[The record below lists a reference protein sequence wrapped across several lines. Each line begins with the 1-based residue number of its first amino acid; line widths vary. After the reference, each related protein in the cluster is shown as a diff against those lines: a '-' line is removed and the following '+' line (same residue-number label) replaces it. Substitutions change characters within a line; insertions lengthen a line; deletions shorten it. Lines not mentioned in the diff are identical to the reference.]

1 MSDTGTCPRCGDHSM
16 MTPIEI
22 NALSRT
28 TRGINDVAVWVCSDC
43 GMDEGLEDYML
54 KEGATSQSEWPLEVS
69 GGSHCRNGSVDRRR
83 PETGACSPSILD
95 FKSKIN

>member
-28 TRGINDVAVWVCSDC
+28 TREANDTPAWVCSDC
-43 GMDEGLEDYML
+43 GMDEGLEDAFL
-54 KEGATSQSEWPLEVS
+54 TGATEQSHWPMIRKFDYFIQQTIIQNARLMNEVD
-69 GGSHCRNGSVDRRR
+69 N
-83 PETGACSPSILD
+83 EA
-95 FKSKIN
+95 